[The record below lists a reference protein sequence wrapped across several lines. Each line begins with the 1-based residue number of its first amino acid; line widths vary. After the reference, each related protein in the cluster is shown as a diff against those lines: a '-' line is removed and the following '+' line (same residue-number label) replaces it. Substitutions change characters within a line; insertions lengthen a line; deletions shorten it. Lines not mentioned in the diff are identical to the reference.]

1 MINKMNIFVV
11 PRDLWIIFVF
21 WIIYQILGHPI
32 SNATVGFY
40 AMISIFTM

>member
-1 MINKMNIFVV
+1 MNNFVA
-11 PRDLWIIFVF
+11 PRDLLIILAF

-40 AMISIFTM
+40 AMISILTM